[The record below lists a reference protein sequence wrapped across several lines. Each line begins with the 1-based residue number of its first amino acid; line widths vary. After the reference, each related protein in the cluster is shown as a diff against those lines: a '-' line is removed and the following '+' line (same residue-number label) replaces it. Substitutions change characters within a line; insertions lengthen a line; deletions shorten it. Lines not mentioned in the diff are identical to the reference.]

1 MQLLDEL
8 KLKGLIKLASNRRYE
23 SVNAAAAHLPHGKVN
38 DFTMRQ
44 KQPKKPTLLLFTAI
58 SKSV

>member
-1 MQLLDEL
+1 MQLQVEAKRVNQTGFLY
-8 KLKGLIKLASNRRYE
+8 RRYE
-23 SVNAAAAHLPHGKVN
+23 SVNAAAHLPHVKVN
-38 DFTMRQ
+38 DFNMRQ